1 MLFSKSYDNFFNEL
15 QGFEL
20 FSGLNS
26 DYIKKL
32 CRDVKITK
40 TKHREKLFKEG
51 EPVHSFAFVLSGA
64 YKLTR
69 PTVDGDDI
77 IVHFSTPG
85 DLIGVLLFN
94 KTISEFPVSVVS
106 LGVSQVALI
115 PKSTYTEIWNNDLEI
130 MKRMNTHVSSRMR
143 RFHNEKVLIK
153 SALQKKI
160 ANLLITLVDSYD
172 LESKAETSV
181 LPIPLTRQE
190 IADSLGATVESVIRI
205 MSSWS
210 QQGIIRTMDRQIEIL
225 KMSSII
231 EIYQE

>member
-15 QGFEL
+15 QSFEL
-20 FSGLNS
+20 FSGLDS

-32 CRDVKITK
+32 CRDVRITK
-40 TKHREKLFKEG
+40 TKHREKLFRAG
-51 EPVHSFAFVLSGA
+51 DAVHSFAFVLSGA

-94 KTISEFPVSVVS
+94 KTVNEFPVSVVS

-130 MKRMNTHVSSRMR
+130 MKRMNVHVSTRMR
-143 RFHNEKVLIK
+143 LFHNEKILIK
-153 SALQKKI
+153 SALQKKV
-160 ANLLITLVDSYD
+160 ANLLITLAGNHE
-172 LESKAETSV
+172 LESKSETSV

-210 QQGIIRTMDRQIEIL
+210 QQGIIRTMDRKIEIL

-231 EIYQE
+231 DIYQE